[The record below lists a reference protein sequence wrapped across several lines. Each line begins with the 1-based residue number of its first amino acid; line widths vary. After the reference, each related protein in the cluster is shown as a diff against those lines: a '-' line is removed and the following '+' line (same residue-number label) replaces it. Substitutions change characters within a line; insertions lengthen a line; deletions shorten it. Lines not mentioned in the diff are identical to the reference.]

1 VILATLCFFAF
12 YSLPALNPTS
22 PAGGWFAQLFPNPPR
37 AYEAITHEAAAM
49 GEHAAA
55 HIHHVAH
62 NAAMGISILVA
73 GLGILIATLAYYW
86 KRISPALWQ
95 RRLGIAYRGMFRK
108 WWIDEAYDATVVS
121 GSLLLSRVFAW
132 FDLVVIDGI
141 VNGTAWVTR
150 SYAFLEGWFDLYA
163 VDGLVNL
170 TASVV
175 GIWGKFVRVFQ
186 GGQVQRYIFYTLIVV
201 GLLVL
206 LSVFQG
212 VS

>member
-1 VILATLCFFAF
+1 MA
-12 YSLPALNPTS
+12 
-22 PAGGWFAQLFPNPPR
+22 
-37 AYEAITHEAAAM
+37 
-49 GEHAAA
+49 
-55 HIHHVAH
+55 
-62 NAAMGISILVA
+62 ISILVA

-95 RRLGIAYRGMFRK
+95 ARLGIVYRGMYRK

-121 GSLLLSRVFAW
+121 GTLLLSRIFAW
-132 FDLVVIDGI
+132 FDLTVIDGI

-150 SYAFLEGWFDLYA
+150 SYAFVEGWFDLRV
-163 VDGLVNL
+163 VDGLVNR
-170 TASVV
+170 TAWAV
-175 GIWGKFVRVFQ
+175 GVWGKFVRVFQ

-212 VS
+212 AS